1 MIYSTRQITMW
12 LALGLALALAGCS
25 SDDGSGTGGSGGS
38 AGTGGS
44 ADTPLRILVT
54 NDDGFQA
61 EGIDAVVEGLI
72 ADPNNKVTVCA
83 PDGNRSGSS
92 DMTGPSE
99 RCGNLDVTTDTTL
112 SGYPA
117 TIIDGC
123 PADAVNYAL
132 ENLYTPEEQ
141 PHVVIS
147 GINDVQNVSE
157 PIVTGISG
165 TVGAAKTAARSGV
178 PALASSQGTPQPG
191 GELDFPSGVEAV
203 LQWLSENRAA
213 LAEGGITPTDVQN
226 LNIPSCD
233 GGSIRDTLVGIAMAP
248 TIDGFQDP
256 QDCESTL
263 ENPVNDVE
271 ALNNG
276 FITQS
281 SVPLN

>member
-1 MIYSTRQITMW
+1 MNCSTCRITTSLAIV
-12 LALGLALALAGCS
+12 LALVVVGCAS
-25 SDDGSGTGGSGGS
+25 SNDNV
-38 AGTGGS
+38 
-44 ADTPLRILVT
+44 PLRILVT
-54 NDDGFQA
+54 NDDGFDA
-61 EGIDAVVEGLI
+61 AGINAIVEGLI
-72 ADPNNKVTVCA
+72 ADPNNEVTVCA
-83 PDGNRSGSS
+83 PDGNRSSSS

-99 RCGNLDVTTDTTL
+99 LCGNLDVATDTTL

-157 PIVTGISG
+157 PIITGFSG
-165 TVGAAKTAARSGV
+165 TVGAARTAARSGV

-203 LQWLSENRAA
+203 LKWLSENRAA

-233 GGSIRDTLVGIAMAP
+233 SGSIRGTLVGIAMAP
-248 TIDGFQDP
+248 NAAGFQDP

-271 ALNNG
+271 GLNNG

>member
-25 SDDGSGTGGSGGS
+25 SDDGSGT
-38 AGTGGS
+38 
-44 ADTPLRILVT
+44 LRILVT

-72 ADPNNKVTVCA
+72 ADPNNEVIVCA
-83 PDGNRSGSS
+83 PNSNRSSSS

-147 GINDVQNVSE
+147 GINNVQNVSE
-157 PIVTGISG
+157 PIVTGFSG

-178 PALASSQGTPQPG
+178 PALAASQGMPQPD

-203 LQWLSENRAA
+203 LKWLSENRAA
-213 LAEGGITPTDVQN
+213 LAQGGITPSDVQN

-233 GGSIRDTLVGIAMAP
+233 GGSIRGTLVGIALAP
-248 TIDGFQDP
+248 TAAGFQDP

-263 ENPVNDVE
+263 ENPVDDVE